1 MRKGLCIGKIVLLL
15 TFVSVFCIL
24 GESMSEAKTAS
35 RLYNSGKYHYLVT
48 MTTQEYKTKRYP
60 ITESQAKHKKGYI
73 TTISVNNSKTTSV
86 SASQAISVGCSYFV
100 DVSASLSLTQTASYT
115 VGTSVSYSIPK
126 SKATGYY
133 RIEVVYPG
141 YKTEKQVARY
151 NYNFSKSKVTYRG
164 NVEYIPQNSG
174 MYKELVHYA

>member
-1 MRKGLCIGKIVLLL
+1 M
-15 TFVSVFCIL
+15 
-24 GESMSEAKTAS
+24 
-35 RLYNSGKYHYLVT
+35 
-48 MTTQEYKTKRYP
+48 
-60 ITESQAKHKKGYI
+60 
-73 TTISVNNSKTTSV
+73 

>member
-35 RLYNSGKYHYLVT
+35 RLYNSGKCHYLAT

-73 TTISVNNSKTTSV
+73 TTISVN
-86 SASQAISVGCSYFV
+86 
-100 DVSASLSLTQTASYT
+100 TQ
-115 VGTSVSYSIPK
+115 
-126 SKATGYY
+126 
-133 RIEVVYPG
+133 RQHLCLHR
-141 YKTEKQVARY
+141 KQ
-151 NYNFSKSKVTYRG
+151 F
-164 NVEYIPQNSG
+164 
-174 MYKELVHYA
+174 L